1 MLTEENLMDARYH
14 IILLQEKQEKIFLEL
29 LDEIKDK
36 HKEIFPD
43 LEHELV
49 DFCYNNIYYSAKD
62 INKFISELY
71 SKEILLEV

>member
-1 MLTEENLMDARYH
+1 MLKEENLMDARYH
-14 IILLQEKQEKIFLEL
+14 IILLQEKQEKIFQEL

-36 HKEIFPD
+36 HKEMFPD

-62 INKFISELY
+62 INKYISELY
-71 SKEILLEV
+71 SKEILLEI

>member
-14 IILLQEKQEKIFLEL
+14 IILLQEKQDKIFQKL

-36 HKEIFPD
+36 DKEIFPD

-49 DFCYNNIYYSAKD
+49 DFCFNNLYYSKKD
-62 INKFISELY
+62 INRFISELY
-71 SKEILLEV
+71 SKEILLEI

>member
-14 IILLQEKQEKIFLEL
+14 IILLQEKQEKIFQEL

-36 HKEIFPD
+36 HKEMFPD

-49 DFCYNNIYYSAKD
+49 DF
-62 INKFISELY
+62 
-71 SKEILLEV
+71 

>member
-1 MLTEENLMDARYH
+1 MLTEENLMDIRYH
-14 IILLQEKQEKIFLEL
+14 IILLQEKQEKLFEEL
-29 LDEIKDK
+29 LDQVKDK
-36 HKEIFPD
+36 HKEMFPD

-71 SKEILLEV
+71 SKEILLEI

>member
-71 SKEILLEV
+71 SKEILLEI